1 MRQIILDT
9 ETTGLEPS
17 QGHKIIEIGCVEMIN
32 RRKTNNH
39 YHQYLNPQR
48 LIEDGA
54 YDVHGISNEFLEDKP
69 LFEEVAQE
77 FIDYVR
83 GAELI
88 IHNAAFDVGFLN
100 AELKA
105 LGKKWGKIE
114 DYCKITD
121 SLAMAREMHPGQ
133 KNNLDALC
141 KRYEVDNSARDLH
154 GALLDAGILL
164 DVYLAM
170 TGGQTDLS
178 LQHASSDNS
187 VGQQASL
194 GKLDNNR
201 EQLKII
207 KACDDEMSLHDKRI
221 QQIEKASGATS
232 IWRQLNLDA

>member
-1 MRQIILDT
+1 MV
-9 ETTGLEPS
+9 P
-17 QGHKIIEIGCVEMIN
+17 MMF
-32 RRKTNNH
+32 
-39 YHQYLNPQR
+39 
-48 LIEDGA
+48 
-54 YDVHGISNEFLEDKP
+54 HGISNEFLEDKP

-114 DYCKITD
+114 DYCAITD

-141 KRYEVDNSARDLH
+141 KRYEVDNSSRDLH

-178 LQHASSDNS
+178 LQHANSDNS

-207 KACDDEMSLHDKRI
+207 KADDDEMSLHDKRI